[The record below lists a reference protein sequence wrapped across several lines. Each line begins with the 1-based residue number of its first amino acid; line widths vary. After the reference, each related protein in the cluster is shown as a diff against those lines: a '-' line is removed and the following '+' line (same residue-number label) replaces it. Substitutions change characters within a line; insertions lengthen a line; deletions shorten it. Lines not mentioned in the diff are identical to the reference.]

1 MLYLA
6 GCILI
11 TAYLTISFKLAERW
25 QVNAFQAIVFNY
37 ITCVITG
44 SLFNGRFPLNAVTVR
59 EPWFK
64 WAVLMGATFIF
75 LFNIV
80 AFTSRRI
87 GVAITAVAYKL
98 SLVIPFLFSI
108 VLYGEKI
115 TALRIAGIVIALAG
129 VYFTIKPARADRV
142 SRPLLIRQ
150 GRATHPLAQSEH
162 EQEARVGHPLG
173 VAHPASQPAFSKWLF
188 IWPVILFAGSGL
200 LDTMIKYVEQQ
211 YLNAA
216 NRNDFLVM
224 AFVFAAAFGTLLLAF
239 ELLSGRQKFNARS
252 VLAGIAIGLPNYF
265 SIWFMVAA
273 LKQYPGNSSAIIP
286 IINMGIV
293 LSGTLAA
300 VLLFRERLSPINYIG
315 IILSLGAIALIAF
328 G

>member
-44 SLFNGRFPLNAVTVR
+44 SLFNGRFPLNAVTVH

-108 VLYGEKI
+108 WLYGEKI
-115 TALRIAGIVIALAG
+115 TLLRIVGIVIALAG
-129 VYFTIKPARADRV
+129 VYLTIKPASAKA
-142 SRPLLIRQ
+142 SAGKPATERP
-150 GRATHPLAQSEH
+150 
-162 EQEARVGHPLG
+162 V
-173 VAHPASQPAFSKWLF
+173 FNKWLL
-188 IWPVILFAGSGL
+188 IWPVVLFAGSGL

-224 AFVFAAAFGTLLLAF
+224 AFIFAAAFGVVLLAF
-239 ELLSGRQKFNARS
+239 ELLSGRQTFNFRS

-300 VLLFRERLSPINYIG
+300 MLLFRERLSPINYIG

>member
-11 TAYLTISFKLAERW
+11 TAYLTISFKIAGRW
-25 QVNAFQAIVFNY
+25 NVNAFQAIVFNY

-44 SLFNGRFPLNAVTVR
+44 SLFNAKFPVNAGTIQQ
-59 EPWFK
+59 PWFK
-64 WAVLMGATFIF
+64 WALLMGATFIF

-80 AFTSRRI
+80 AFTSQRI

-98 SLVIPFLFSI
+98 SLVIPFVFSI
-108 VLYGEKI
+108 WLYQEKV
-115 TALRIAGIVIALAG
+115 TALRIAGIVMALAG
-129 VYFTIKPARADRV
+129 VYLTIKQAAAEQPTANEQ
-142 SRPLLIRQ
+142 RP
-150 GRATHPLAQSEH
+150 TPLP
-162 EQEARVGHPLG
+162 R
-173 VAHPASQPAFSKWLF
+173 FNKWLL

-200 LDTMIKYVEQQ
+200 LDTMIKYVEQS
-211 YLNAA
+211 YLNK
-216 NRNDFLVM
+216 NNGNDFLIM
-224 AFVFAAAFGTLLLAF
+224 AFVSAAVLGSVLLLAGV
-239 ELLSGRQKFNARS
+239 LTGRQKLNYRS

-265 SIWFMVAA
+265 SIWCMVEA

-293 LSGTLAA
+293 LVSTLAA
-300 VLLFRERLSPINYIG
+300 VFMFRERLSLLNRLG

>member
-1 MLYLA
+1 MLYLI

-25 QVNAFQAIVFNY
+25 NVNAFQAIVFNY
-37 ITCVITG
+37 ITCVVTG
-44 SLFNGRFPLNAVTVR
+44 SLFNGRFPLDAVTIR

-64 WAVLMGATFIF
+64 WAAVMGATFIF

-98 SLVIPFLFSI
+98 SLVIPFVFSI
-108 VLYGEKI
+108 WLYNEQV
-115 TALRIAGIVIALAG
+115 TFLRVAGVVIALLG
-129 VYFTIKPARADRV
+129 VYFTVRQPRADRV
-142 SRPLLIRQ
+142 
-150 GRATHPLAQSEH
+150 GHPTG
-162 EQEARVGHPLG
+162 VGHPAG
-173 VAHPASQPAFSKWLF
+173 KPRFNKWLL
-188 IWPVILFAGSGL
+188 IWPAVLFAGSGL
-200 LDTMIKYVEQQ
+200 LDTMIKYVEQL
-211 YLNAA
+211 YLNNA

-224 AFVFAAAFGTLLLAF
+224 AFVFAAGFGVLLLAF
-239 ELLSGRQKFNARS
+239 ELLSGRQRFNYRS
-252 VLAGIAIGLPNYF
+252 VPAGIAIGLPNYF
-265 SIWFMVAA
+265 SIWCMVAA

-300 VLLFRERLSPINYIG
+300 VFLFRERLTVLNCIG
-315 IILSLGAIALIAF
+315 IILSLGAIALITF

>member
-1 MLYLA
+1 MLYIA

-11 TAYLTISFKLAERW
+11 TAYLTISLKLAARW

-44 SLFNGRFPLNAVTVR
+44 SLFNGRFPLNAVNIR

-64 WAVLMGATFIF
+64 WAVLMGGTFIF

-108 VLYGEKI
+108 WLYSEKV
-115 TALRIAGIVIALAG
+115 TFLRVMGVVIALLG
-129 VYFTIKPARADRV
+129 VYFTVKPPKRTTVLSLSKDD
-142 SRPLLIRQ
+142 
-150 GRATHPLAQSEH
+150 
-162 EQEARVGHPLG
+162 
-173 VAHPASQPAFSKWLF
+173 QPPTSPNRFNKWLL

-200 LDTMIKYVEQQ
+200 LDTMIKYVEQE

-224 AFVFAAAFGTLLLAF
+224 AFVFAAAFGIVLLAF
-239 ELLSGRQKFNARS
+239 ELLSGRQKFNFRS

-300 VLLFRERLSPINYIG
+300 VLLFRERLSALNYIG

>member
-1 MLYLA
+1 MLYLI

-25 QVNAFQAIVFNY
+25 NVNAFQAIVFNY
-37 ITCVITG
+37 ITCVVTG
-44 SLFNGRFPLNAVTVR
+44 SLFNGRFPLNGATLR

-64 WAVLMGATFIF
+64 WAALMGATFIF

-98 SLVIPFLFSI
+98 SLVIPFVFSI
-108 VLYGEKI
+108 WLYSEKA
-115 TALRIAGIVIALAG
+115 TFLRIAGIVIALLG
-129 VYFTIKPARADRV
+129 VYFTVRQPAPAGDRGAAFTE
-142 SRPLLIRQ
+142 S
-150 GRATHPLAQSEH
+150 RATDN
-162 EQEARVGHPLG
+162 EQRTTPK
-173 VAHPASQPAFSKWLF
+173 PRKWLL

-200 LDTMIKYVEQQ
+200 LDTMIKYVEQL
-211 YLNAA
+211 YLNEA

-224 AFVFAAAFGTLLLAF
+224 AFFFAAAFGVLLLLF
-239 ELLSGRQKFNARS
+239 ELLSGRQPFNARS
-252 VLAGIAIGLPNYF
+252 VMAGIAIGLPNYF
-265 SIWFMVAA
+265 SIWCMVAA

-300 VLLFRERLSPINYIG
+300 VFLFRERLSALNYIG
-315 IILSLGAIALIAF
+315 IILSLGAIALITF

>member
-37 ITCVITG
+37 VTCVITG
-44 SLFNGRFPLNAVTVR
+44 SLFNGRFPLNAVTVH

-108 VLYGEKI
+108 WLYGEKI
-115 TALRIAGIVIALAG
+115 TLLRIAGIVIALAG
-129 VYFTIKPARADRV
+129 VYLTIKPRRADR
-142 SRPLLIRQ
+142 
-150 GRATHPLAQSEH
+150 
-162 EQEARVGHPLG
+162 
-173 VAHPASQPAFSKWLF
+173 VAHPASPPTFKKWLF
-188 IWPVILFAGSGL
+188 IWPVVLFAGSGL
-200 LDTMIKYVEQQ
+200 LDTMIKYVEQE
-211 YLNAA
+211 YLNTA

-224 AFVFAAAFGTLLLAF
+224 AFVFAAAFGVVLLAF
-239 ELLSGRQKFNARS
+239 ELLSGRQTFNFRS

-300 VLLFRERLSPINYIG
+300 MLLFRERLSPINYIG